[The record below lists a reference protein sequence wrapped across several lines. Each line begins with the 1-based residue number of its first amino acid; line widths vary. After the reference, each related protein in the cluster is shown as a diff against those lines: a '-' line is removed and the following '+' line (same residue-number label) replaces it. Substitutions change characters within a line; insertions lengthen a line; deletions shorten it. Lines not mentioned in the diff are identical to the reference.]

1 MKLEYLIFLVFS
13 LCFSLVKAQTPTCLN
28 PPCNQYVALQEK
40 LDGTFQTAYH
50 KTLWIKYEEF
60 YGDTNTTYLCFSIYD
75 EDRNLLYETKDDG
88 TRKMGCN
95 LSPVPKK
102 YGLNWLQI
110 PLPCTTIENE
120 KFYYLEVWNVKG
132 EKFYLRFY
140 ALSNSPSE

>member
-1 MKLEYLIFLVFS
+1 MKKYIKYLLLIAVF
-13 LCFSLVKAQTPTCLN
+13 LCFIKIKAQTPICAD

-40 LDGTFQTAYH
+40 LDGTFQKASH
-50 KTLWIKYEEF
+50 KTIWIKYEEL

-88 TRKMGCN
+88 TRKMGCY

-110 PLPCTTIENE
+110 PLSCTAIEDG
-120 KFYYLEVWNVKG
+120 KFYYLEVWNAKN

-140 ALSNSPSE
+140 CESNT